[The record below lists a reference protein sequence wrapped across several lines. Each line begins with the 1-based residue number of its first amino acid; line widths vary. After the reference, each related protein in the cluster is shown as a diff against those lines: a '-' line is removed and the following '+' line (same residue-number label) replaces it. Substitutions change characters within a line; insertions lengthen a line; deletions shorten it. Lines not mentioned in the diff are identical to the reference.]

1 MKSRP
6 CRLLPALAPLVAL
19 LAGCAAGGTRA
30 ESPGE
35 AASTEPLRHIY
46 REVDGQ
52 QLPAF
57 VFRPASPARSPAP
70 AVLLFHGGG
79 WVAGGA
85 DWTFERA
92 RRYAQM
98 GLVAISIEYRLS
110 GGAVTP
116 IEAFEDACHAFRW
129 AREKARLLGIDRSR
143 VAGHGVSAGGQLVA
157 AAATKGCGNAGG
169 RFGNGGPDALLLWSP
184 AVGVAGDGW
193 FRKLLQGRAAPEAY
207 SPVDLVPA
215 RLAPTC
221 IVQGE
226 MDTLTPLADARR
238 FCEQAAANGNR
249 CELHVYPGVG
259 HLLTRNLADQE
270 DNYDPDP
277 AARAD
282 GIAKQEQFLRELWLE
297 RRTE

>member
-1 MKSRP
+1 MTRQDRNLIAFS
-6 CRLLPALAPLVAL
+6 LLTLL
-19 LAGCAAGGTRA
+19 LAGCVAGGKRPELPA
-30 ESPGE
+30 EVAP
-35 AASTEPLRHIY
+35 TEPIRHSY

-57 VFRPASPARSPAP
+57 VFRPDTAALSPTP

-85 DWTFERA
+85 EWTFERA
-92 RRYAQM
+92 RRYAEM

-110 GGAVTP
+110 GGAITP

-129 AREKARLLGIDRSR
+129 ARRNARRLGIDRAR
-143 VAGHGVSAGGQLVA
+143 IAGHGVSAGGQLIA
-157 AAATKGCGNAGG
+157 AAATRGCGTSGG
-169 RFGNGGPDALLLWSP
+169 QFGNGGPDALLLWSP
-184 AVGVAGDGW
+184 AIDVAGDGW
-193 FRKLLQGRAAPEAY
+193 FRKLLQGRGVPADY

-215 RLAPTC
+215 RVAPTC

-226 MDTLTPLADARR
+226 KDSLTPLADARR
-238 FCEQAAANGNR
+238 FCEQATANGNR
-249 CELHVYPGVG
+249 CDLHVYPEVG

-297 RRTE
+297 RRAE